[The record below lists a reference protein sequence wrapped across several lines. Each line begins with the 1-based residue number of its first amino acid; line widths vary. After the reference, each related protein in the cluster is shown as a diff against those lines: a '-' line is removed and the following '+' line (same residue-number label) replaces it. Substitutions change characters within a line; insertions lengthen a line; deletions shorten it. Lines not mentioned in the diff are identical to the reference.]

1 MIKLY
6 RFPPLGS
13 LPSASPF
20 CVKVEAYLRLAGIEY
35 EPRDMH
41 DPRKAPKGKLPFIRH
56 GDTVIADSSA
66 IIDYLEKS
74 DRGDALDKDLNPAE
88 RATALAYRRMME
100 EHTYFC
106 IVHMRWARDE
116 VWPEV
121 KDRYFSA
128 MPIPLRWIVP
138 GVAQKQV
145 RRDLHGQGIGRH
157 TDAEINAM
165 ALADLRA
172 ISEFLGDKPFFL
184 GESPTT
190 LDATGY
196 GFLTSVLRAPFKSPI
211 RAEIDELKNLAA
223 YCARLDAQYFADG

>member
-6 RFPPLGS
+6 QFPRLDS

-20 CVKVEAYLRLAGIEY
+20 CVKIEAYLRMAGIAFET
-35 EPRDMH
+35 RNMS
-41 DPRKAPKGKLPFIRH
+41 DPRKAPKGKLPFIRD
-56 GDTVIADSSA
+56 GDRVIADSSA

-74 DRGDALDKDLNPAE
+74 DQGETLDTDLTPAE
-88 RATALAYRRMME
+88 RATALAYRRMIE

-106 IVHMRWARDE
+106 IVHMRWARDA

-121 KDRYFSA
+121 KDRYFSSLPVP
-128 MPIPLRWIVP
+128 MRWIVP

-157 TDAEINAM
+157 TDAEIDAL

-172 ISEFLGDKPFFL
+172 VSEFLGDKPFFL

-211 RAEIDELKNLAA
+211 QAEVDALKNLAA
-223 YCARLDAQYFADG
+223 YCARFDAQYFADG